1 MKNNT
6 CIIQTISSES
16 VVIKEHKS
24 FTIFS
29 IKCDDELKR
38 SINDTC
44 KNNSRYNRICN
55 SLVINDCFNKLSN
68 ASIVFS
74 IDCFSYRVISNHN

>member
-44 KNNSRYNRICN
+44 KNK
-55 SLVINDCFNKLSN
+55 DCVSNFENMCLIDKL
-68 ASIVFS
+68 
-74 IDCFSYRVISNHN
+74 DCALRE